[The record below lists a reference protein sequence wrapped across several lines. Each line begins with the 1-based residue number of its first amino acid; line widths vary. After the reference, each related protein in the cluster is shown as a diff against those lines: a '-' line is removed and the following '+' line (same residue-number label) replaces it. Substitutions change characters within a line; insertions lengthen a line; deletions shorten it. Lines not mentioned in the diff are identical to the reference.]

1 MACLACFLL
10 LNSAVRALWTTV
22 IALSFASRVSDVH
35 AGAPTTMFVHNLGAG
50 TTRVQVALG
59 SVAPCDSPDNR
70 LMFDGVVLAGEWR
83 ALSLAEAVV
92 ACVRNTSAGSRL
104 DWGPSRWITGG
115 FRCRGLGRGRQCWPD
130 PTVPM
135 IYEAKP

>member
-1 MACLACFLL
+1 MRTIWT
-10 LNSAVRALWTTV
+10 AVV
-22 IALSFASRVSDVH
+22 ALSFASPVSDAR
-35 AGAPTTMFVHNLGAG
+35 AGAPTTMFIHNLGPG

-59 SVAPCDSPDNR
+59 SVVPCDSTDNR

-83 ALSLAEAVV
+83 ALSLAEAAVV
-92 ACVRNTSAGSRL
+92 ACVRNTSAGTHL
-104 DWGPSRWITGG
+104 DWGLSRWISGG

-135 IYEAKP
+135 IYEVRP